1 MNTALAIL
9 IAVFVIVIAFAV
21 WGSFLDTGE
30 G

>member
-21 WGSFLDTGE
+21 WGSILEEDV
-30 G
+30 